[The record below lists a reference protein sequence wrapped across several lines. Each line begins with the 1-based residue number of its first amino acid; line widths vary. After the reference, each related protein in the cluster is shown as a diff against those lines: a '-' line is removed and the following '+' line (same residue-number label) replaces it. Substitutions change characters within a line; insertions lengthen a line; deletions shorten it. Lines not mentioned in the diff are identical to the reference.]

1 MTKMKVRQQK
11 EVHLLKISNGI
22 RFSNLSE
29 PICLLDITIIKLVKP
44 LNELYVFLLQASDKM
59 VAEEIGVTISTF
71 KRMKSATGY
80 TNTQLV
86 EGREQF
92 KQT

>member
-1 MTKMKVRQQK
+1 M
-11 EVHLLKISNGI
+11 
-22 RFSNLSE
+22 
-29 PICLLDITIIKLVKP
+29 KP